1 MNADLK
7 RLVHDRSCELPP
19 ASVELL
25 GWLGTVEEF
34 VSHVKAV
41 GN

>member
-7 RLVHDRSCELPP
+7 RLVHDRLVELPP

-25 GWLGTVEEF
+25 GGLGLWR
-34 VSHVKAV
+34 SLSAA
-41 GN
+41 